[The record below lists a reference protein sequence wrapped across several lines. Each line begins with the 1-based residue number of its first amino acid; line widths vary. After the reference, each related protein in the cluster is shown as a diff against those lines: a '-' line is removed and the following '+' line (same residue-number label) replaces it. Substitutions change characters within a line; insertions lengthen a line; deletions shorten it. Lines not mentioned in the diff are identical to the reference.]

1 MKKFLLL
8 SLVLLVLFGGKKA
21 ITKFLKS
28 DESASPVQVET
39 TDPAIDENTPLP
51 PPKKESISPELQRV
65 LSMAKT
71 LEGAPYQAG
80 GSSPAG
86 FDCSGFVYYVYKQGD
101 VVLPRSSEAM
111 SLVGKLIQRQE
122 AKQGDLLFFT
132 GSDANS
138 AEVGHV
144 ALVLESGEGQLLMIH
159 ASNRGVVIDDYYN
172 MPYYQERYL
181 ATRRPYEN

>member
-28 DESASPVQVET
+28 DESASPAQVET
-39 TDPAIDENTPLP
+39 PDPAVDENTPTLP
-51 PPKKESISPELQRV
+51 PPPKEEPISPELQRV

-86 FDCSGFVYYVYKQGD
+86 FDCSGFVHYVYKQGD

-111 SLVGKLIQRQE
+111 SLVGKLVQRQE
-122 AKQGDLLFFT
+122 ARQGDLLFFT

-144 ALVLESGEGQLLMIH
+144 ALVLESG
-159 ASNRGVVIDDYYN
+159 
-172 MPYYQERYL
+172 
-181 ATRRPYEN
+181 